1 MTSTF
6 QARFDGKVVVPRE
19 PVDLP
24 ADEDLIVHVRPVTR
38 RPEGTPGIALANLA
52 GSISAEDAKQM
63 MDAIEEACGRVDPGE
78 W

>member
-6 QARFDGKVVVPRE
+6 HGRFDGKVIVPRG

-24 ADEDLIVHVRPVTR
+24 ADEDLIVHVRPVTP
-38 RPEGTPGIALANLA
+38 RPTGTPGEALAGLA
-52 GSISAEDAKQM
+52 GSISSDDAKRM
-63 MDAIEEACGRVDPGE
+63 LDAIEEACGRVDPGE